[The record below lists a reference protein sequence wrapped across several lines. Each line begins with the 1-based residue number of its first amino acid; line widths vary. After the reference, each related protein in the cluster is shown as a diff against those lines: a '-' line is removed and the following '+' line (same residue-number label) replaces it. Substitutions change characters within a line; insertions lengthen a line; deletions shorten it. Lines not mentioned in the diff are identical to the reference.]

1 MRVHLTE
8 AQARAYRDRSLT
20 ASDLLLASDHLAA
33 CEACRA
39 KISSSEAVHGS
50 VENIRKSLV
59 AEAAIPTHL
68 TYDELAAY
76 VDGTLEKTNAS
87 HVERHARECESCGT
101 NLNDLA
107 ALKREIKGIAK
118 ERAAGSRLWR
128 WSMVWKGGLVFA
140 GAAVCALF
148 LITARLPQRGTEA
161 PGRPTPP
168 SLAHSAILS
177 TIRDGDR
184 VFAIGSDG
192 RISGI
197 DALGPSERTTIEQ
210 AVMAKRVEIAPVS
223 SELRGK
229 RGVLLGSSNDA
240 PTVELLAPSGT
251 VVESER
257 PVFRWKG
264 ESGATYQVSVFDSGF
279 DTITSSNWID
289 GSEWRSAK
297 SLQRGA
303 RYSWQLT
310 VRRNGAEV
318 TIPAPPDPEARFQIL
333 GADAEAELNRLRGEF
348 PDSHL
353 VLGIFYAKAGLETE
367 AILELRKLNDENPGS
382 ETTAA
387 LLGSIESR
395 GFNLNP
401 RQ

>member
-20 ASDLLLASDHLAA
+20 ASELLLASDHLAA
-33 CEACRA
+33 CEECRA
-39 KISSSEAVHGS
+39 RISSSEAVHES
-50 VENIRKSLV
+50 VENIRKTLV
-59 AEAAIPTHL
+59 AEAAMPAHL

-76 VDGTLEKTNAS
+76 VDGTLEEASAS
-87 HVERHARECESCGT
+87 HVKRHARECESCAT
-101 NLNDLA
+101 NLNDFA
-107 ALKREIKGIAK
+107 ALKREIKAPAK
-118 ERAAGSRLWR
+118 ERADGSRLWR
-128 WSMVWKGGLVFA
+128 WSMAWKGGLAFA
-140 GAAVCALF
+140 GAAVCALL
-148 LITARLPQRGTEA
+148 LITARQPQRRTEA
-161 PGRPTPP
+161 PGRPAPP
-168 SLAHSAILS
+168 SLAASAILS

-210 AVMAKRVEIAPVS
+210 AIMAKRVELAPAPP
-223 SELRGK
+223 ELRGK

-251 VVESER
+251 LVESER
-257 PVFRWKG
+257 PVFRWKA

-289 GSEWRSAK
+289 GTEWSAAK
-297 SLQRGA
+297 SLRRGV

-310 VRRNGAEV
+310 VRRNGAEF
-318 TIPAPPDPEARFQIL
+318 TLPAPPDPEAHFQIL
-333 GADAEAELNRLRGEF
+333 SAAAEAELNRLRSEF
-348 PDSHL
+348 PGSHL

-387 LLGSIESR
+387 LLGSIESS
-395 GFNLNP
+395 GFNSNP

>member
-1 MRVHLTE
+1 MSVHLTE
-8 AQARAYRDRSLT
+8 AETRAYRDRSLT
-20 ASDLLLASDHLAA
+20 ASELLLASDHLAA

-39 KISSSEAVHGS
+39 KISSSEAAHQS
-50 VENIRKSLV
+50 VENIRKSLI
-59 AEAAIPTHL
+59 AEAATPTHL

-76 VDGTLEKTNAS
+76 VDGTLEETNAS
-87 HVERHARECESCGT
+87 HVEGHARECESCGT
-101 NLNDLA
+101 NLHDLA
-107 ALKREIKGIAK
+107 AFKREIRGLAK
-118 ERAAGSRLWR
+118 ERAAGFRLWG
-128 WSMVWKGGLVFA
+128 WSMTWKGGLVFA
-140 GAAVCALF
+140 GAAVCALL
-148 LITARLPQRGTEA
+148 LITVRQPQRRTEA

-168 SLAHSAILS
+168 SLAHSATLS

-184 VFAIGSDG
+184 VFGIGSDG

-210 AVMAKRVEIAPVS
+210 AVMAKRVEIAPAPP
-223 SELRGK
+223 ELRGK
-229 RGVLLGSSNDA
+229 RGVLLGSSNEA
-240 PTVELLAPSGT
+240 PTVELLAPSGII
-251 VVESER
+251 VESER
-257 PVFRWKG
+257 PVFRWKA

-279 DTITSSNWID
+279 DTITTSNWID
-289 GSEWRSAK
+289 GTEWRAAK
-297 SLQRGA
+297 SLRRGA

-310 VRRNGAEV
+310 VRRNGAEF
-318 TIPAPPDPEARFQIL
+318 TIPAPPDPEAHFQIL
-333 GADAEAELNRLRGEF
+333 SAAAEADLNRLRSEF
-348 PDSHL
+348 PGSHL
-353 VLGIFYAKAGLETE
+353 VLGILYAKVGLETE

>member
-20 ASDLLLASDHLAA
+20 ASELLLASDHLAA

-39 KISSSEAVHGS
+39 KISSSETVHES
-50 VENIRKSLV
+50 VENIRKSLA
-59 AEAAIPTHL
+59 AEATVPTHL

-76 VDGTLEKTNAS
+76 VDGTLEESNAS
-87 HVERHARECESCGT
+87 HAERHARECESCET
-101 NLNDLA
+101 NLHDLA
-107 ALKREIKGIAK
+107 ALKREIKGLAK
-118 ERAAGSRLWR
+118 ERAAGSRLWG
-128 WSMVWKGGLVFA
+128 WSMALKGGLVFA
-140 GAAVCALF
+140 GAAVCALL
-148 LITARLPQRGTEA
+148 LITARQPQRRIEA
-161 PGRPTPP
+161 PGRPIPP
-168 SLAHSAILS
+168 SLTHSAIVS

-197 DALGPSERTTIEQ
+197 DTLGPSERTTIEQ
-210 AVMAKRVEIAPVS
+210 AVMSMRVEIPPASP
-223 SELRGK
+223 ELRAK

-240 PTVELLAPSGT
+240 ATVKLLAPSGT
-251 VVESER
+251 IVESER
-257 PVFRWKG
+257 PVFRWKA
-264 ESGATYQVSVFDSGF
+264 ESGARYRVSVFDSGF

-289 GSEWRSAK
+289 GTEWRSTK

-303 RYSWQLT
+303 RYYWQLT

-333 GADAEAELNRLRGEF
+333 SAEAEAELNRLRSEF

-353 VLGIFYAKAGLETE
+353 VLGIFYAKVGLETE
-367 AILELRKLNDENPGS
+367 AVLELRKLNDENPGS

-387 LLGSIESR
+387 LLSSIESR
-395 GFNLNP
+395 DFNLNP